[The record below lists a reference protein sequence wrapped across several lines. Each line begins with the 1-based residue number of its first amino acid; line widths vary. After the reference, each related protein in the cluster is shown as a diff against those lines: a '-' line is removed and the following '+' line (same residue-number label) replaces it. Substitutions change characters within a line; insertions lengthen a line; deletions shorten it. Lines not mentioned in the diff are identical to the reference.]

1 MQTPSPELPERP
13 EYVCPNCRQPYES
26 IPELCPHCGFNIM
39 RVPRPAF
46 LLGSYPADVILA
58 LLLCT
63 LCAPVVVTAIIPLIL
78 YFSMDKRYVG
88 FRKGLAVG
96 LILYVVIILG
106 ALALCGYI
114 IFALGRGEHH

>member
-46 LLGSYPADVILA
+46 LLGSYPADMILA
-58 LLLCT
+58 LLVCIVCVPMIFTMFIPFVWFL
-63 LCAPVVVTAIIPLIL
+63 AVDRVYTAI
-78 YFSMDKRYVG
+78 RT
-88 FRKGLAVG
+88 GLKIG
-96 LILYVVIILG
+96 LFLYVVLFLG
-106 ALALCGYI
+106 ALAVCLST
-114 IFALGRGEHH
+114 RH